1 MDWGTN
7 VRFSAI
13 ISTLLVGLA
22 LGACTMP
29 DMDSFRAPDAA
40 SLFSARSVSNYRDKV
55 LPPVAAAD
63 LVDANGS
70 CAGGGGGV
78 PPGPAPRPPPETD
91 DAGVNGDRAPG

>member
-1 MDWGTN
+1 MDWGMN
-7 VRFSAI
+7 VRFSAM
-13 ISTLLVGLA
+13 ISTLSVGLA

-70 CAGGGGGV
+70 CAGGGAAA
-78 PPGPAPRPPPETD
+78 PPGPVPVPPLGTQMA
-91 DAGVNGDRAPG
+91 AGRRTRTLG